1 MESSNARPLLPF
13 SVQVAARLSRGERV
27 EIDGVQGPARAAV
40 IADLV
45 RLEDRSFLAIVKDED
60 EARRLAADLRFFMGE
75 SPDDPEFAGKS
86 RVGLLLPDDATP
98 YDSRRMLAFG
108 RRKTE
113 LAAALFVQTQ
123 NFRPQV
129 LVTSAWGAM
138 RLYPPRETFKKAAEY
153 ISVKAEIQR
162 SHLVTH
168 LIEGGYRSTQIVED
182 VGDFNVRGSI
192 IDIFCPLYSH
202 PLRLDFWGDEIESI
216 RLFEP
221 STQKSLG
228 NLEEAFVCPVR
239 ELVLTPETRDFG
251 RERIESVA
259 TEQGSYDRHIMNLL
273 KDLDEGL
280 YSPELD
286 RFLPLFHK
294 QMESIFD
301 YLPASA
307 TVYIDTQGEVAD
319 ELLKWQEKLE
329 DGHDEHVDGGEAV
342 LEIQW
347 HALQPED
354 VTHRMASFAVI
365 ESQVLRF
372 IHYYQDE
379 KRNEAV
385 LRLNW
390 EDHSNMRAEIAA
402 VHGRS
407 GMLNPLLERIERWHE
422 AGMRIFVAA
431 DNPISVERFI
441 ALMNTHQVRCFNW
454 ETTFPEAWRRM
465 QVFPQEPEIQ
475 IVSGELS
482 EGQVWPDA
490 GIALLREGELFA
502 RHRTRRE
509 RVQPPPA
516 DAWIGSIS
524 ELEPGDYLVHGEYG
538 VGIYRGLVVLEH
550 GGISGD
556 FIHVEYQG
564 GDKLYLPVTQLDKI
578 HKYAGAE
585 SKVPSIDR
593 IGGQRWIRGKARAK
607 EAVRKLAA
615 ELIRVQARRLASHG
629 FAFSPPDE
637 YYRQFEAAFP
647 YDETPDQE
655 RVINE
660 VLDDMQQSR
669 PMDRLVCGDVGF
681 GKTEVAMRAAFK
693 AVMDGKQVAVLTP
706 TTVLALQ
713 HTDTFRER
721 MKRFPVTI
729 EMLSRLRSSHEQK
742 LVFDG
747 LKNGRIDIVI
757 GTHKLLSG
765 LIKFANLGLLIIDE
779 EHRFGVAHKE
789 RIKQMSVGVDVLTMT
804 ATPIPRTLNMA
815 FSQLRD
821 LSIIQ
826 TAPVDRLA
834 IRTYISPFA
843 EDTIR
848 EAIMTELSRG
858 GQVYF
863 IHNRVKSI
871 KALAEM
877 IKRLVPA
884 ARVAVAHGQM
894 AEGHLE
900 KVMVDFVKRET
911 NVLVSTAI
919 IESGIDIPNVN
930 TIIINRAD
938 AFGLAQLYQLR
949 GRVGRSGERAYAW
962 LLVPSRHQMTKD
974 AEKRLS
980 VLMRFTD
987 LGAGFRIASHDLEI
1001 RGAGNLLGQ
1010 EQSGHIDTVGVEL
1023 FMQLVEEAVHE
1034 LKGDDVLPEFEP
1046 EINLP
1051 WAAFIPENYIPEMS
1065 QRLGFYKRFSRAR
1078 DEAELDDLLRELADR
1093 FGQPPAEIN
1102 NLKTAIELK
1111 ILMRK
1116 LAAKRFDLGR
1126 DSLSITLGE
1135 QCRLDP
1141 EYLVMLV
1148 QQSAG
1153 LFKLTPEMKLFRRFL
1168 PDEKKDPIGLAKK
1181 ILLQFLEY
1189 GT

>member
-1 MESSNARPLLPF
+1 MENSSSRPLLPF
-13 SVQVAARLSRGERV
+13 SVQMAARLSDVGRV
-27 EIDGVQGPARAAV
+27 EIEGVQGPARAAV
-40 IADLV
+40 IADQVHLTGSPFLV
-45 RLEDRSFLAIVKDED
+45 IVKDED
-60 EARRLAADLRFFMGE
+60 EARRLADDLRFFMGDNSE
-75 SPDDPEFAGKS
+75 DHEFSGKN

-98 YDSRRMLAFG
+98 YDTRRMLAFG
-108 RRKTE
+108 RRKSE

-138 RLYPPRETFKKAAEY
+138 RLYPPRAEIKKAADY
-153 ISVKAEIQR
+153 LSVKAEIQR
-162 SHLVTH
+162 AQLLKRLV
-168 LIEGGYRSTQIVED
+168 EGGYRSTQIVED

-221 STQKSLG
+221 STQKSLE
-228 NLEEAFVCPVR
+228 NLQEAFVCPVR
-239 ELVLTPETRDFG
+239 ELVLTPESRDFG

-259 TEQGSYDRHIMNLL
+259 TEQGSYDRHVMNML

-286 RFLPLFHK
+286 RFLPLFYRK
-294 QMESIFD
+294 MESVFD
-301 YLPASA
+301 YLPHNAMIF
-307 TVYIDTQGEVAD
+307 IDSQGEVAD
-319 ELLKWQEKLE
+319 ELVAWQEKLE
-329 DGHDEHVDGGEAV
+329 DGHDEHVDAGDAV
-342 LEIQW
+342 LETPW
-347 HALQPED
+347 HAMQPD
-354 VTHRMASFAVI
+354 QVTLRMAPFPLI
-365 ESQVLRF
+365 ESQGLR
-372 IHYYQDE
+372 YYHQRESDE
-379 KRNEAV
+379 KNRAV
-385 LRLNW
+385 LRLKW
-390 EDHSNMRAEIAA
+390 EDHSEMRAEIAA

-407 GMLNPLLERIERWHE
+407 GMLNPLLTRIKNWHE
-422 AGMRIFVAA
+422 DGMRIFVAA
-431 DNPISVERFI
+431 DNQIAAERFI
-441 ALMNTHQVRCFNW
+441 SLMNTHQIRCFNW
-454 ETTFPEAWRRM
+454 ECSFPEAWRRM

-482 EGQVWPDA
+482 EGQVWPEA
-490 GIALLREGELFA
+490 GLALLREGELFA
-502 RHRTRRE
+502 RRRTRRE
-509 RVQPPPA
+509 KVQPAA
-516 DAWIGSIS
+516 DAWIGAIS

-538 VGIYRGLVVLEH
+538 IGIYRGLVVLEH

-556 FIHVEYQG
+556 FIHIEYQG

-615 ELIRVQARRLASHG
+615 ELVKVQAKRLASRG

-637 YYRQFEAAFP
+637 YFRQFEAAFP

-655 RVINE
+655 RVIKE
-660 VLDDMQQSR
+660 VLDDMQQAR

-713 HTDTFRER
+713 HTETFRER

-729 EMLSRLRSSHEQK
+729 EMLSRLRTPHEQK
-742 LVFDG
+742 LVLDG
-747 LKNGRIDIVI
+747 LKGGKIDIVI

-765 LIKFANLGLLIIDE
+765 LVKFANLGLLVIDE

-789 RIKQMSVGVDVLTMT
+789 RIKQMSSNIDVLTMT

-834 IRTYISPFA
+834 IRTYISPFS
-843 EDTIR
+843 EETIR
-848 EAIMTELSRG
+848 EAIMAELSRG

-871 KALAEM
+871 KAVAEL

-900 KVMVDFVKRET
+900 KVMIEFVRRET

-938 AFGLAQLYQLR
+938 TFGLAQLYQLR

-974 AEKRLS
+974 AEQRLS

-1023 FMQLVEEAVHE
+1023 FMQLVDEAVRE
-1034 LKGDDVLPEFEP
+1034 LKGDEVPSEFEP

-1051 WAAFIPENYIPEMS
+1051 WAAFIPEDYISEMS

-1078 DEAELDDLLRELADR
+1078 DEAELDGLLIEMNDR
-1093 FGQPPAEIN
+1093 FGRPPAEIN

-1111 ILMRK
+1111 ILMRRIC
-1116 LAAKRFDLGR
+1116 ARRFDLGR
-1126 DSLSITLGE
+1126 DSLSISLGD

-1141 EYLVMLV
+1141 QYLVLLV

-1153 LFKLTPEMKLFRRFL
+1153 LFKLTPELKLFRRFL
-1168 PDEKKDPIGLAKK
+1168 PDEKKDPVGLAKK
-1181 ILLQFLEY
+1181 ILLELAEY